1 MKIAHIADAH
11 WGLGYPGPNPISRF
25 DDITRVMD
33 WSADKIIGS
42 ECDLVLFAG
51 DAFKDAKV
59 YLDRAKDEIQAF
71 TSWLRQLSDAEIQ
84 VVVISGTPSHDA
96 VAAYEL
102 IREMNIPRVRIVTR
116 PSLVPIST
124 PKGDVAIAIACIP
137 GLNRSQ
143 IVTKEQ
149 MRNLTPREIH
159 QVMTRSLKDLAWGFK
174 AATADILLSHM
185 TLAGADT
192 GFDEL
197 LMEHEPILT
206 HEAVS
211 PFDLVCLGHI
221 HRPQEIAVTDTCKA
235 FYCGSPERLTFN
247 DESVTPGFYIHDTD
261 TKVSQFIETPAR
273 KFITIDI
280 PRTDPGI
287 FRAFTEAAND
297 PSTTAGWDCLGVT
310 KSIRNAIVRIR
321 WACEEEQASQ
331 IDRKAVEKSLYE
343 AGAFFVSEIRLD
355 VEKTDRARD
364 EEVTESLAPVEA
376 VGRWGISMEIPPE
389 KIEQLQAKTTTLLEE
404 VV

>member
-1 MKIAHIADAH
+1 
-11 WGLGYPGPNPISRF
+11 
-25 DDITRVMD
+25 
-33 WSADKIIGS
+33 
-42 ECDLVLFAG
+42 
-51 DAFKDAKV
+51 
-59 YLDRAKDEIQAF
+59 
-71 TSWLRQLSDAEIQ
+71 
-84 VVVISGTPSHDA
+84 
-96 VAAYEL
+96 
-102 IREMNIPRVRIVTR
+102 
-116 PSLVPIST
+116 
-124 PKGDVAIAIACIP
+124 
-137 GLNRSQ
+137 
-143 IVTKEQ
+143 
-149 MRNLTPREIH
+149 
-159 QVMTRSLKDLAWGFK
+159 MTRSLKDLAWGFK

-197 LMEHEPILT
+197 LMEHEPVLT

-221 HRPQEIAVTDTCKA
+221 HRSQEIVVTETCRA
-235 FYCGSPERLTFN
+235 FYSGSPERLSFN
-247 DESVTPGFYIHDTD
+247 DEAVSPGFYILETE
-261 TKVSQFIETPAR
+261 TKEFQFIETPAR
-273 KFITIDI
+273 KFITINI

-287 FRAFTEAAND
+287 FRAFTAAAND

-310 KSIRNAIVRIR
+310 KSIRDAVVRIC

-355 VEKTDRARD
+355 VEKADRARD

-376 VGRWGISMEIPPE
+376 VGRWGFSMEIPPE

>member
-33 WSADKIIGS
+33 WSAGKIIES

-71 TSWLRQLSDAEIQ
+71 TSWLRELSDAGIR
-84 VVVISGTPSHDA
+84 VVAISGTPSHDA

-102 IREMNIPRVRIVTR
+102 IREMNIPRVQIVTR

-124 PKGDVAIAIACIP
+124 QKGDIAIACIP

-174 AATADILLSHM
+174 AATANILLSHM

-287 FRAFTEAAND
+287 FRAFTEAAN
-297 PSTTAGWDCLGVT
+297 PSTTA
-310 KSIRNAIVRIR
+310 SIRNAIVRIR

-355 VEKTDRARD
+355 VLKTDRARD

>member
-33 WSADKIIGS
+33 WSAGKIIES

-71 TSWLRQLSDAEIQ
+71 TSWLRELSDAGIQ
-84 VVVISGTPSHDA
+84 VVAISGTPSHDA

-124 PKGDVAIAIACIP
+124 QKGDVAIACIP

-185 TLAGADT
+185 SLAGADT

-211 PFDLVCLGHI
+211 PFNLVCLGHI
-221 HRPQEIAVTDTCKA
+221 HRPQEISVTDTCKA
-235 FYCGSPERLTFN
+235 FYCGSPERLSFN
-247 DESVTPGFYIHDTD
+247 DEAVTPGFYIHDTD
-261 TKVSQFIETPAR
+261 KKESQFIETPAR
-273 KFITIDI
+273 HFITFKG
-280 PRTDPGI
+280 DPNI
-287 FRAFTEAAND
+287 FDAQAYADDAIIRCLFKMTEEEAA
-297 PSTTAGWDCLGVT
+297 
-310 KSIRNAIVRIR
+310 
-321 WACEEEQASQ
+321 QF
-331 IDRKAVEKSLYE
+331 DRKAYEKSLYE
-343 AGAFFVSEIRLD
+343 SGAFFVSEIRLD
-355 VEKTDRARD
+355 VLKTGRARD
-364 EEVTESLAPVEA
+364 EGVTESLAPVEA